1 MNVYLFATVLG
12 LLGLVLMAVLGGLH
26 GTGSGY
32 AHAHAGHT
40 PGQPGAQPG
49 SGGSAHHGH
58 TGLKDLHHG
67 AGHGHGPTAQGGAW
81 LLTLASP
88 RVLLSLALGFGLTG
102 LLLAHLLPGVL
113 LLAAAVLG
121 AVLFESLLIRPYWS
135 FLLRFESRP
144 ALTLASVSGGPAQ
157 AATDFDTRGAGL
169 ITFELNGETRQMLA
183 HLHPVVP
190 QTSNASGPVRRGE
203 ALTIESID
211 EPTNRCTVRRT

>member
-1 MNVYLFATVLG
+1 MNVYLSATVLG
-12 LLGLVLMAVLGGLH
+12 LLGLVLMAVLGSLH
-26 GTGSGY
+26 GAASGH
-32 AHAHAGHT
+32 AHAHAGHA

-49 SGGSAHHGH
+49 AGGSAHHGH

-67 AGHGHGPTAQGGAW
+67 AGHGPPAHGGAW

-121 AVLFESLLIRPYWS
+121 AVLFEALLIRPYWS

-144 ALTLASVSGGPAQ
+144 AQTLASISGGPAQ

-183 HLHPVVP
+183 HLHTVVP
-190 QTSNASGPVRRGE
+190 PTSDASGPVRRGE

>member
-26 GTGSGY
+26 TTAGGH
-32 AHAHAGHT
+32 AHGHAGHT
-40 PGQPGAQPG
+40 PGHSGAG
-49 SGGSAHHGH
+49 SPHQEHAGFKA
-58 TGLKDLHHG
+58 LHHG
-67 AGHGHGPTAQGGAW
+67 AGHPHGPPAGGAAW

-121 AVLFESLLIRPYWS
+121 AVLFEGLLIRPYWS

-144 ALTLASVSGGPAQ
+144 ALTLASVSGGPAR
-157 AATDFDTRGAGL
+157 AATDFDPHGAGL

-183 HLHPVVP
+183 HLKTTVP
-190 QTSNASGPVRRGE
+190 DATAPQARSVTVRRGE

-211 EPTNRCTVRRT
+211 EPTNRCTVRRN